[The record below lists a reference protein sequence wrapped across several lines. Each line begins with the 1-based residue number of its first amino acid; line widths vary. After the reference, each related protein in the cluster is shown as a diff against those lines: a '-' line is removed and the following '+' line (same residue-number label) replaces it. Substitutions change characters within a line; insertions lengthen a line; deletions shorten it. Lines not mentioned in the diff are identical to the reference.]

1 MIVSTTRASKH
12 LSNIESVSVS
22 PLLYTKVCKYITART
37 SHTNV
42 FFLLFQNKTSKNI
55 QHLTRYLEVKV
66 IQSVQMSVNE
76 HSWDDSKWRH
86 HTFRFYSITWTVT
99 VAACPIPNLTKTPP
113 PKKNIY
119 GKNENKNETTSK
131 IKPSQQWWST
141 SSALMP
147 FNNQPTFWQTSDR
160 IWAKYGSHWWISC
173 GSSHD
178 THSSGFNI
186 ETSNSHTFC
195 KGHWSISPLLKY
207 MDHPMLHSH
216 LSENLAMS

>member
-1 MIVSTTRASKH
+1 MPG
-12 LSNIESVSVS
+12 S
-22 PLLYTKVCKYITART
+22 PWRPV
-37 SHTNV
+37 
-42 FFLLFQNKTSKNI
+42 
-55 QHLTRYLEVKV
+55 RYQIWL
-66 IQSVQMSVNE
+66 
-76 HSWDDSKWRH
+76 R
-86 HTFRFYSITWTVT
+86 
-99 VAACPIPNLTKTPP
+99 PP
-113 PKKNIY
+113 HQKKIYIY

-173 GSSHD
+173 GSSLD

-195 KGHWSISPLLKY
+195 KGHWSIFPPLTKIHGPSDVTLPFKWEFGNELISVWLTLCPNNIY
-207 MDHPMLHSH
+207 IFVQGF
-216 LSENLAMS
+216 NKLAKKEEASSD

>member
-66 IQSVQMSVNE
+66 IQSVQMSPNAHEMTPNE
-76 HSWDDSKWRH
+76 GTILLDSTPSHELWPWRPV
-86 HTFRFYSITWTVT
+86 RYQIW
-99 VAACPIPNLTKTPP
+99 LRPP
-113 PKKNIY
+113 HQKKIYIY